1 MSLNLT
7 PVLTW
12 VTKLL
17 KCYKYLGRKI
27 TFVASLDTEVN
38 PVNEPIP
45 HTHPEE
51 GTEQMQVGINIGEEK
66 LQMTAET
73 KASSFTDVG
82 DDGCSQDEEK
92 RFEDDDA
99 DWLSSH
105 LVAMPHL
112 LHCLALFATTF
123 LSRSYPTR

>member
-1 MSLNLT
+1 MTVSLNLT

-17 KCYKYLGRKI
+17 KCYKYLERKI
-27 TFVASLDTEVN
+27 TFVTSLDTEVN

-51 GTEQMQVGINIGEEK
+51 EGTEQMQVGINVGEEK

-99 DWLSSH
+99 D
-105 LVAMPHL
+105 
-112 LHCLALFATTF
+112 
-123 LSRSYPTR
+123 